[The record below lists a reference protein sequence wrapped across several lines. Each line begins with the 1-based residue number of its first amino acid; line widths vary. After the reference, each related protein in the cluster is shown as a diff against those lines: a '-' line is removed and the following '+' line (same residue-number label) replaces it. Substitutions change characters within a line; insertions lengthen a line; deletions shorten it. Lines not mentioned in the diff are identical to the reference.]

1 MRLRA
6 IPRKEHVLFTL
17 WGVSEQAKAFSART
31 ADIEAFVAQ
40 GKSAKDAKLHSRQAK
55 NCMSGT
61 KVLDAWKQTFAS
73 MGLDPRLVKAATLAD
88 SVQREVERKAGTSDA
103 AWTRL
108 SARLTP
114 QLTAE
119 RQGRSRTDT
128 QILDELLSRDA
139 YFSLS
144 DIRQLLWEDAQFAAC
159 ESPTGTVV
167 DLDVLVEARLRF

>member
-1 MRLRA
+1 M
-6 IPRKEHVLFTL
+6 
-17 WGVSEQAKAFSART
+17 
-31 ADIEAFVAQ
+31 
-40 GKSAKDAKLHSRQAK
+40 
-55 NCMSGT
+55 
-61 KVLDAWKQTFAS
+61 LDAWKQTFAS

-128 QILDELLSRDA
+128 QILDELLTRDA
-139 YFSLS
+139 YFLCRTSGSCCGKTPGL
-144 DIRQLLWEDAQFAAC
+144 RLA
-159 ESPTGTVV
+159 
-167 DLDVLVEARLRF
+167 DLQREQSSIWTSWWKHGFGL